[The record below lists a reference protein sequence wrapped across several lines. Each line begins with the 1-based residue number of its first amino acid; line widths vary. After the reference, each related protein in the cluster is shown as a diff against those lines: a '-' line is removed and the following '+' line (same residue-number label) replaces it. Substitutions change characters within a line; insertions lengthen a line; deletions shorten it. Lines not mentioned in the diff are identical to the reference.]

1 MNKGIVSDKVASAVF
16 QEQSHQQGKCRSTI
30 LPPSPPP
37 PAGKQ
42 AQLLFPFFN
51 DSNHSVTYLF
61 TYFL

>member
-30 LPPSPPP
+30 PPPP

-42 AQLLFPFFN
+42 AHLLFPFFN
-51 DSNHSVTYLF
+51 DSNHSVIYLF
-61 TYFL
+61 TSFL